1 MLFRQ
6 SVPTFTKKFKNVPVP
21 YLWWLSVPKVAVL
34 VRVSFADLVVEC
46 GAGGRP
52 GEGVSY

>member
-1 MLFRQ
+1 M
-6 SVPTFTKKFKNVPVP
+6 
-21 YLWWLSVPKVAVL
+21 PKVAVL
-34 VRVSFADLVVEC
+34 VRVSYTDLVVESGAGGFVRVSFADLVVEC